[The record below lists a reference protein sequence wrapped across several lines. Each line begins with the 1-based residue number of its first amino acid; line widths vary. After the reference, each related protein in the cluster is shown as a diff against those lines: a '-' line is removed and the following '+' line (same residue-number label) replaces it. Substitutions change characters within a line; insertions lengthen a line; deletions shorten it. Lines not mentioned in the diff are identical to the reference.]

1 LAARNWRRGIGG
13 AELAAR
19 NWRRGIGGDYL
30 GYLNQAHKSE
40 LNKESLFN
48 RLKLVNYLFKKIV
61 SAVLLMFFRLFSR
74 ERTQRSHRKRDTS
87 ESCPLMVSH
96 DR

>member
-1 LAARNWRRGIGG
+1 MKVFCGTGNRLDFAMKEICRATNWRRGIGGAELAARNWRRGIGG

-48 RLKLVNYLFKKIV
+48 RLKLVNSHFQKSYLQF
-61 SAVLLMFFRLFSR
+61 
-74 ERTQRSHRKRDTS
+74 
-87 ESCPLMVSH
+87 
-96 DR
+96 